1 MSPAGN
7 STYHACAR
15 TNKLNPE
22 DEIVM
27 SKSSPTRHIENSL
40 NAQRAKTFPRM
51 NPGRRS
57 LLKRAAQ
64 LPDPRLK
71 PQHLRP
77 QQQGY
82 PISKK
87 WRQPKLETSNFRV
100 FSFFFQPENQTAAS
114 LVAKC
119 LLVFACVGPD
129 ANDLALILS
138 WCAPSGF
145 AVRLS
150 RLLSNRFY
158 SGVLALGS
166 ICVHWQNKFLWQ
178 ASRASTSFQS
188 PS

>member
-1 MSPAGN
+1 MSPAGH

-100 FSFFFQPENQTAAS
+100 FSFFFPTWEPNSS
-114 LVAKC
+114 LLGCK
-119 LLVFACVGPD
+119 VFARLCVRRPRCQWFGSDPQ
-129 ANDLALILS
+129 LMRSLRVCSPLKPLTLQS
-138 WCAPSGF
+138 LLLWCAGI
-145 AVRLS
+145 
-150 RLLSNRFY
+150 
-158 SGVLALGS
+158 GVYMCPL
-166 ICVHWQNKFLWQ
+166 
-178 ASRASTSFQS
+178 TE
-188 PS
+188 

>member
-1 MSPAGN
+1 MSPAGH

-77 QQQGY
+77 QQQVRY
-82 PISKK
+82 PRNGDNQSWKPQIS
-87 WRQPKLETSNFRV
+87 ESFR
-100 FSFFFQPENQTAAS
+100 FFFQPENQTAAS

-166 ICVHWQNKFLWQ
+166 ICVHWQNKFVWQ

>member
-1 MSPAGN
+1 MRWPQKHRLKRKMSPAGH

-77 QQQGY
+77 QQQVRY
-82 PISKK
+82 PRNGDNQSWKPQIS
-87 WRQPKLETSNFRV
+87 ESFR
-100 FSFFFQPENQTAAS
+100 FFFQPENQTAAS

-138 WCAPSGF
+138 
-145 AVRLS
+145 
-150 RLLSNRFY
+150 
-158 SGVLALGS
+158 
-166 ICVHWQNKFLWQ
+166 
-178 ASRASTSFQS
+178 
-188 PS
+188 